1 MRLLPE
7 DPVKRGRVQLLLLIA
22 VFLLPLAGS
31 GLAYLFGW
39 STGRTSNYGELL
51 EPHAAPRSALRT
63 LDGRTLRLD
72 ALQGRWL
79 LLQFD
84 APRCDARCER
94 KHYAMRQVRKAL
106 GLDQARV
113 ERVWALVGDG
123 RPTPQLLEA
132 IEGTQVLRASEPAFA
147 AAFPARRDLRD
158 HIFLIDPRGNLMMR
172 FPADPDPARM
182 IKDLQRLLRYSAV
195 G

>member
-7 DPVKRGRVQLLLLIA
+7 DPVKRGRIQLLLLIT
-22 VFLLPLAGS
+22 VFLLPLVGS

-39 STGRTSNYGELL
+39 STGQTSNYGELI
-51 EPHAAPRSALRT
+51 EPRAAPQSVLGT

-72 ALQGRWL
+72 ALQGKWV

-84 APRCDARCER
+84 APACDARCER
-94 KHYAMRQVRKAL
+94 KLYTMRQVRKAL
-106 GLDQARV
+106 GIDQARV
-113 ERVWALVGDG
+113 ERVWALTGEG
-123 RPTPQLLEA
+123 RPASQLLDA
-132 IEGTQVLRASEPAFA
+132 IEGTQVLRASEPAFG

-172 FPADPDPARM
+172 FPPDPDPSRV